1 MESMDYDR
9 FLSSLQHLGAA
20 SCLFLTLGL
29 GDAEEYFFT
38 YTTSQTAETT
48 V

>member
-1 MESMDYDR
+1 MDYDC
-9 FLSSLQHLGAA
+9 FLSSLEHLVSA
-20 SCLFLTLGL
+20 SCLLLTLGL